1 MNIVFSKHARERM
14 VERQISEE
22 LVIWTVL
29 TPDRTYF
36 EDDGDTK
43 FIRRMDGGNIHVVCK
58 PLPEE
63 EKWLV
68 KSVWF
73 RPLNERRQRPRY
85 KSAVASPEPQKS
97 GLNKVDFWLIV
108 ATFGLIILGIVLYA
122 LTR

>member
-14 VERQISEE
+14 LERQISEE

-73 RPLNERRQRPRY
+73 RPSMIAVNDHATRAQLPAHSRRSQ
-85 KSAVASPEPQKS
+85 
-97 GLNKVDFWLIV
+97 G
-108 ATFGLIILGIVLYA
+108 
-122 LTR
+122 